1 MTFSRRGYCGGT
13 IEDNNRG
20 QQQRTTTRDLSC
32 KGYGRY
38 GKGISAEGDAGGTT
52 EDNNRGPQLQ
62 RILTGDT
69 TKDHKQKRILEVQ
82 KRTGTAKDS

>member
-20 QQQRTTTRDLSC
+20 QQQRTTTGDLSC
-32 KGYGRY
+32 KGYVRY
-38 GKGISAEGDAGGTT
+38 GKGTSAEGDTGGVT

-62 RILTGDT
+62 RILEIQQT
-69 TKDHKQKRILEVQ
+69 TKNISRRGYWRCNRGQ
-82 KRTGTAKDS
+82 